1 MIRDGKRT
9 IAKSR
14 KWLERDK
21 MTLEEMKKRQQDS
34 DEDEIT
40 LASLKVSVWP

>member
-1 MIRDGKRT
+1 VIRDGKRT

-34 DEDEIT
+34 DEDDIT
-40 LASLKVSVWP
+40 LASLKVIARP